1 MDLMEGRSTWHP
13 ILHPPQGTIRL
24 ASCRVRSTN
33 RTSFPRMPRSMA
45 ESEELRLEVVVPSGD
60 QGTMEV
66 AHPGTTLVAFL
77 MLITTATTAL
87 YTSGTR

>member
-1 MDLMEGRSTWHP
+1 
-13 ILHPPQGTIRL
+13 
-24 ASCRVRSTN
+24 
-33 RTSFPRMPRSMA
+33 MPRSMV